1 MSVIGIL
8 LGMNNAHTSAACFIV
23 VSAPGYYGDTTRVL
37 SAHRT
42 ARAALRA
49 RGSWPGLVVRACEGK
64 RKGDVFYRASESLY
78 PVVRA

>member
-1 MSVIGIL
+1 
-8 LGMNNAHTSAACFIV
+8 MNNAHTSAACFVV

-49 RGSWPGLVVRACEGK
+49 SGPGLVVRACEGK
-64 RKGDVFYRASESLY
+64 RKGDVFARASESLY

>member
-1 MSVIGIL
+1 MSAIGIL
-8 LGMNNAHTSAACFIV
+8 LDMNNAHTAAACFVV
-23 VSAPGYYGDTTRVL
+23 VSAPGYYGDTTRIL

-49 RGSWPGLVVRACEGK
+49 SGPGLVVRASSGPM
-64 RKGDVFYRASESLY
+64 RKGDIFYRASESSH

>member
-1 MSVIGIL
+1 MSAIDML
-8 LGMNNAHTSAACFIV
+8 LDMNNAHTSAAACFIV

-49 RGSWPGLVVRACEGK
+49 SGRGLVVRA
-64 RKGDVFYRASESLY
+64 
-78 PVVRA
+78 